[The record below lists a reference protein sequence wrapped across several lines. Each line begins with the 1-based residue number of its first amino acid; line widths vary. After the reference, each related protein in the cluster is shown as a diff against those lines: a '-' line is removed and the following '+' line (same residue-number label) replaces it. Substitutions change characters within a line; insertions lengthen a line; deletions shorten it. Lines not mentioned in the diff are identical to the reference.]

1 MDRKLALAAL
11 VAIPA
16 LAGLA
21 GLFHLLAGAGLR
33 PLSAALIGLGSYWL
47 LLLVGIRRG
56 GWWLRP
62 RLPPW
67 PVALICLAPVLLLFA
82 AAFPY
87 LLRLSPPVLAVVAL
101 AALLNGT
108 LEEAFWRGALVPR
121 LGPGNWAGA
130 AAPVLLF
137 ALWHVAPA
145 MIAARLDA
153 PGGAAGMILGA
164 LALGV
169 LAMAAR
175 LGSGSAGFGAMLH
188 ALVNLCTFGVIAVT
202 AATRPV

>member
-11 VAIPA
+11 VAVPA
-16 LAGLA
+16 LA

-33 PLSAALIGLGSYWL
+33 PLSAALIGLAAYWL
-47 LLLVGIRRG
+47 LLALGIARG
-56 GWWLRP
+56 GWSLRP

-67 PVALICLAPVLLLFA
+67 PVALACIVPAMLLVA

-121 LGPGNWAGA
+121 LGPGDWSGA
-130 AAPVLLF
+130 VAPVLLF

-145 MIAARLDA
+145 VIAARLDA
-153 PGGAAGMILGA
+153 PGGGAGMILGA
-164 LALGV
+164 LALGW

-188 ALVNLCTFGVIAVT
+188 ALVNLCTFGVIA
-202 AATRPV
+202 ARPV